1 MVGLPWGRWKRLSET
16 DAGLMFAL
24 SVYEGSLCGCGCGQW
39 AQDAHDPDTDGEWE
53 VIDDDF
59 CYAGAALE
67 EWQKENAGDAEP
79 GQLIRLELFRG
90 VRPVR
95 YQPPGVKGS
104 D

>member
-1 MVGLPWGRWKRLSET
+1 ML
-16 DAGLMFAL
+16 AL
-24 SVYEGSLCGCGCGQW
+24 SLYEAQLCQCGCGQW
-39 AQDAHDPDTDGEWE
+39 AEDAHDPDTDGEWE
-53 VIDDDF
+53 VIDDDV

-67 EWQKENAGDAEP
+67 QWQKENAEDAEP

-95 YQPPGVKGS
+95 YRPAEVKGS